1 MSDSVNVD
9 VASKNVHSGATSSS
23 QYPAPRHS
31 VMITR
36 FSEFIEPAAT
46 SASVMDTY
54 ELPIFPQVD
63 RVPVPEEAVSRCL
76 PVGPE

>member
-1 MSDSVNVD
+1 
-9 VASKNVHSGATSSS
+9 
-23 QYPAPRHS
+23 
-31 VMITR
+31 MITR